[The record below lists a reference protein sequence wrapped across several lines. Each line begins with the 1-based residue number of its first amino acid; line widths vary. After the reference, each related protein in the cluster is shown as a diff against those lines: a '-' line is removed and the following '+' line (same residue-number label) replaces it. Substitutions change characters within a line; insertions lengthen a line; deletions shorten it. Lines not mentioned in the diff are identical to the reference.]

1 MDEGVERV
9 GSAHIPH
16 SGTPLNPCSFPSRQI
31 MIQVADVTKR
41 YGPKTAVKNISFEV
55 DRGEIVGFLGP
66 NGAGKTTTM
75 RILTGFLPPTSG
87 TASVG
92 GFDVREDPIE
102 VKRRIGYLPE
112 MPPLYPEMEVGDYLR
127 FVARIKGI
135 PAKDIARRIDC
146 ALERTASGSVRDTLI
161 GKLSKGFRQRL
172 GLAQALIHNPEVLV
186 LDEPTSGLDPKQI
199 IEVRRLI
206 RSLAGEHTI
215 ILSTH
220 ILSEASD
227 TCGRVIIINDG
238 RIEASDTPENLSANL
253 QGAGTLLVEIDGP
266 TDQVQDRIAD
276 EPGVRQIARED
287 GRDGR
292 VVWRIEVEKD
302 AEIPRRLAA
311 AVVSSG
317 WGLYSMQPLR
327 LSLEDIF
334 LKLTSDEQVAAEAE
348 AAGTDPEDSAEE
360 QEADDE

>member
-1 MDEGVERV
+1 MDGGVERV
-9 GSAHIPH
+9 GSAHCPL
-16 SGTPLNPCSFPSRQI
+16 SGIPLNPRSLPSLQI

-87 TASVG
+87 TARVG

-102 VKRRIGYLPE
+102 VKKRIGYLPE

-146 ALERTASGSVRDTLI
+146 ALERTAAGSVRDTLI

-172 GLAQALIHNPEVLV
+172 GLAQALIHNPEVLI

-238 RIEASDTPENLSANL
+238 RIEASDTPDNLSANL
-253 QGAGTLLVEIDGP
+253 EGADTLLVDIAGP
-266 TDQVQDRIAD
+266 PVQVRDRIAD
-276 EPGVRQIARED
+276 EPGVRKVFREE

-292 VVWRIEVEKD
+292 VVWRVEVEKD
-302 AEIPRRLAA
+302 AEIPRRLAH

-317 WGLYSMQPLR
+317 WGLYSMRPLR

-334 LKLTSDEQVAAEAE
+334 LKLTSDEEGATEAG
-348 AAGTDPEDSAEE
+348 ATGTGPEDAEQE
-360 QEADDE
+360 READDE

>member
-1 MDEGVERV
+1 
-9 GSAHIPH
+9 
-16 SGTPLNPCSFPSRQI
+16 
-31 MIQVADVTKR
+31 
-41 YGPKTAVKNISFEV
+41 
-55 DRGEIVGFLGP
+55 
-66 NGAGKTTTM
+66 
-75 RILTGFLPPTSG
+75 
-87 TASVG
+87 
-92 GFDVREDPIE
+92 
-102 VKRRIGYLPE
+102 

-135 PAKDIARRIDC
+135 PAKDIPRRIDC
-146 ALERTASGSVRDTLI
+146 ALERTAAGSVRGTLI

-199 IEVRRLI
+199 IEVRHLI

-238 RIEASDTPENLSANL
+238 RIEASDTPENLSASL
-253 QGAGTLLVEIDGP
+253 QGAGTLLVDVAGP
-266 TDQVQDRIAD
+266 PDQVRDRIAD

-292 VVWRIEVEKD
+292 VVWRIKVEND
-302 AEIPRRLAA
+302 AEIPRRLAD

-317 WGLYSMQPLR
+317 WGLYSMQPLG

-334 LKLTSDEQVAAEAE
+334 LKLTSDEEGAAETGAT
-348 AAGTDPEDSAEE
+348 GTGPEDVGEE
-360 QEADDE
+360 READDE